1 VNPTPHDTLARAI
14 FGQPQHAAAELR
26 AVLPRE
32 LLEEL
37 RLDTLVPVTASFV
50 DDELRASCADLLFQV
65 RWRDGESGFV
75 YFLIEHQSTLDR
87 RMPLR
92 LLGYLTRIWERFA
105 AHHPATI
112 GLPEI
117 VPVLIHQGPRAW
129 PWPATFESAKAVRL
143 MRASARAPL
152 PLDFGFVLD
161 DLATL
166 SDREILARGE
176 DAIAKLTLFALRHG
190 REGARLTE
198 LMIRAFQA
206 LAADLRGPSVGPAL
220 AMLARY
226 VAHVTDEP
234 WRAVRTS
241 LAASL
246 PPEVRSSFMTLAD
259 QLRAEG
265 HAKGRAAGQ
274 IEALRDCLR
283 DLLAARFG
291 SVDAAVQKRIE
302 RARADALRRWIREFV
317 HATSVEALLKS

>member
-1 VNPTPHDTLARAI
+1 MNPTPHDTLARAI

-50 DDELRASCADLLFQV
+50 DDELRGSCADLLFQV

-105 AHHPATI
+105 THHPATI

-129 PWPATFESAKAVRL
+129 PWPATFESAKAVR
-143 MRASARAPL
+143 RKQVSPRAPR

-166 SDREILARGE
+166 SDRELLGRGE

-198 LMIRAFQA
+198 LLVGAFRA
-206 LAADLRGPSVGPAL
+206 LEEDLRGPSIGSAV

-226 VAHVTDEP
+226 VCDVGDEP
-234 WRAVRTS
+234 WSTVRRS

-246 PPEVRSSFMTLAD
+246 PSEARSSFMTTAD

-265 HAKGRAAGQ
+265 RAAGQ
-274 IEALRDCLR
+274 LETLRDCLR
-283 DLLAARFG
+283 DLLAERFG
-291 SVDAAVQKRIE
+291 PVDAAALQRIK
-302 RARADALRRWIREFV
+302 RARADMLRRWIREFV
-317 HATSVEALLKS
+317 HATSAEALLKI